1 VRHPLLVLDKDLRVV
16 SASSAYLNTFK
27 VTSKET
33 VGNLLYRLG
42 NGQWGIPQLRA
53 CLEAVIAKGVPFDDF
68 LVEHEFER
76 IGRRRMHIGGRHI
89 PRGVRRDALA
99 LMQIEEAGP
108 PD

>member
-1 VRHPLLVLDKDLRVV
+1 MNVLFLC
-16 SASSAYLNTFK
+16 T
-27 VTSKET
+27 
-33 VGNLLYRLG
+33 GNLLYRLG

-53 CLEAVIAKGVPFDDF
+53 CLEEVVTKGVPFDDF

-76 IGRRRMHIGGRHI
+76 IGRRRMHISGRHI
-89 PRGVRRDALA
+89 PPGTRRDALA